1 MKRMIVPIAVEVFAA
16 FGLFSQPAPLTFEV
30 ASIKPSAPDER
41 YFMMQFQPGG
51 GLRATGVTLKM
62 LITQAYDVREFQ
74 VSGGPG
80 WINTERYDIVA
91 RPEHN
96 ADSDPPPEDPRKM
109 SDEQRKTLGEQM
121 RARLVALLADRFRLK
136 VHRETQQALA
146 YALVVGKNGPKLK
159 QAEGGLETRGR
170 MRMGRGE
177 LNGDGVKLEFLAQAL
192 ANQLGRPVVDKTG
205 LTGNYDIKL
214 AWTPDPGQPAAQPLG
229 PPPGLE
235 PSPVP
240 DPSGPSIFTAIEEQL
255 GLRLESQKGPIETIV
270 IDSVEKPSEN

>member
-1 MKRMIVPIAVEVFAA
+1 MKRMIVPIAFEVFAA

-30 ASIKPSAPDER
+30 ASIKPSPPDEQH
-41 YFMMQFQPGG
+41 FMIQFQPGG

-96 ADSDPPPEDPRKM
+96 ADSDLPPEDPRKM
-109 SDEQRKTLGEQM
+109 SDEQRKTLGEQL

-136 VHRETQQALA
+136 VHRETQQAPA

-159 QAEGGLETRGR
+159 QAEAGSEARGR

-177 LNGDGVKLEFLAQAL
+177 LNGDGVKLEFLAQVL

-214 AWTPDPGQPAAQPLG
+214 AWTPDPGQPAPPPLG

>member
-1 MKRMIVPIAVEVFAA
+1 MKRMIVPMAVAMFAA
-16 FGLFSQPAPLTFEV
+16 CALFSQPAPLTFEV
-30 ASIKPSAPDER
+30 ASIKPSPPDER
-41 YFMMQFQPGG
+41 HFMMQFQPGG
-51 GLRATGVTLKM
+51 GLRVTGVTLKM

-96 ADSDPPPEDPRKM
+96 ADSDPSPEDPRKM

-159 QAEGGLETRGR
+159 QTEGASETRGR
-170 MRMGRGE
+170 MRMGRGD

-214 AWTPDPGQPAAQPLG
+214 AWTPDPGPPAPLPLG

-240 DPSGPSIFTAIEEQL
+240 DPSGPSIFTAVEEQL

>member
-1 MKRMIVPIAVEVFAA
+1 MKRMIVPMAVEVFAA

-30 ASIKPSAPDER
+30 ASIKPSPPDEQH
-41 YFMMQFQPGG
+41 FMIQFQPGG

-146 YALVVGKNGPKLK
+146 YLLVVGKNGPKLK
-159 QAEGGLETRGR
+159 QTEEGSETRGR

-177 LNGDGVKLEFLAQAL
+177 LNGDGVKLEFLAQVL

-214 AWTPDPGQPAAQPLG
+214 AWTPDPGQPAPGPLG

-235 PSPVP
+235 PPPVP

>member
-30 ASIKPSAPDER
+30 ASIKPSPPDER
-41 YFMMQFQPGG
+41 YFMMQLQPGG

-80 WINTERYDIVA
+80 WINTARYDIVA

-146 YALVVGKNGPKLK
+146 YLLVVGKNGPKLK
-159 QAEGGLETRGR
+159 QTEEGSETRGR

-177 LNGDGVKLEFLAQAL
+177 LNGDGVKLEFLAQVL

-214 AWTPDPGQPAAQPLG
+214 AWTPDPGQPAPLPLG

-235 PSPVP
+235 PSPAP

-255 GLRLESQKGPIETIV
+255 GLRLESQKAPIETIV

>member
-30 ASIKPSAPDER
+30 ASIKPSPPDEQH
-41 YFMMQFQPGG
+41 FMIQFQPGG

-96 ADSDPPPEDPRKM
+96 ADSDLPPEDLRKM

-159 QAEGGLETRGR
+159 QAEGDSETRGR
-170 MRMGRGE
+170 MRMGRGD

-214 AWTPDPGQPAAQPLG
+214 AWTPDPGPPAPLPLG